1 MKSLTAFFE
10 GTRHVCLREIELPDP
25 MPHEIQAKTLY
36 NGICMAEVWKYTGVH
51 HPEPIL
57 PGHEGIGVVT
67 KVGAAVEGV
76 REGDLVTTTT
86 WGEYV
91 NIPAGRFLPIHP
103 DPEKELKTHLVEPV
117 SCVVTA
123 ADELRIYPGD
133 SVVLFGAG
141 YMGLLLVQ
149 LLRQYPLSR
158 LVVADVKAKNL
169 ALAGLYGATEL
180 IDSSTAAGLAR
191 LRELEDEP
199 FEIAFE
205 CSGVQSC
212 FSSCERL
219 LGKAGKLGVY
229 AWHHGQR
236 VFDGHLWHTRGL
248 ALYNVNHWMVCKKEY
263 LNPWI
268 GADRLMQLGKIDQSS
283 LITHEYA
290 FADVERAME
299 ESSARSG
306 DFIKSILRF

>member
-1 MKSLTAFFE
+1 MKSLTAFFD
-10 GTRHVCLREIELPDP
+10 GTRHAYLREIELPDP
-25 MPHEIQAKTLY
+25 KIHEIQAKTLY
-36 NGICMAEVWKYTGVH
+36 NGICMAEVWKYSGVQLA
-51 HPEPIL
+51 EPIL
-57 PGHEGIGVVT
+57 PGHEGVGVVT
-67 KVGAAVEGV
+67 KVGAEVRGV

-91 NIPAGRFLPIHP
+91 NIPEGRFLPIHP
-103 DPEKELKTHLVEPV
+103 NGAYALKTHLVEPV

-123 ADELRIYPGD
+123 ADELNIYPGD

-149 LLRQYPLSR
+149 LLSHYPLRR
-158 LVVADVKAKNL
+158 LVVADIKAHNL
-169 ALAGLYGATEL
+169 ELAALYGATEL
-180 IDSSTAAGLAR
+180 IDSSTEAGRAR
-191 LRELEDEP
+191 LEELEEEP

-205 CSGVQSC
+205 CSGAQSC
-212 FSSCERL
+212 FSACERL

-236 VFDGHLWHTRGL
+236 VFDGHLWHTKGL

-263 LNPWI
+263 LNPWY
-268 GADRLMQLGKIDQSS
+268 GADRLMQGGQIEQSR

-290 FADVERAME
+290 FTDLERAME
-299 ESSARSG
+299 ESTARRG
-306 DFIKSILRF
+306 DFIKSILVF